1 MRWFSTKDLCL
12 TFFWSNFER
21 FHLESFLVINV
32 KGIFLFT
39 QEVWTF
45 LKSMPFF
52 SQEQFIKMWGLMPKY
67 LQAYHTFKSQT
78 LMGPNKQKFHH
89 TSSLHLP
96 LVLLRILSYLTLGL
110 HLSLKYFQV
119 LYYDVQ
125 HSSKCEGKTNHLK
138 FAWIK

>member
-1 MRWFSTKDLCL
+1 MKDLSL
-12 TFFWSNFER
+12 TFFWSSFEQ
-21 FHLESFLVINV
+21 FHLVSFSVINV
-32 KGIFLFT
+32 KEIFLFI

-67 LQAYHTFKSQT
+67 QQVYHAFKSRT
-78 LMGPNKQKFHH
+78 LMGLNKQKFHH
-89 TSSLHLP
+89 TLLLHP
-96 LVLLRILSYLTLGL
+96 LLVPLRILSYLTLGL

-119 LYYDVQ
+119 LYYDVRY
-125 HSSKCEGKTNHLK
+125 SSICEGKTNHLK